1 MFEFEDVNGF
11 SEMKKAD
18 DFEEK
23 HEKEK
28 PGIELTGYS
37 LVFFKVVEAVLEERG
52 KQQLTTLLQHF
63 LNSCDGILK
72 HCPGISAF
80 DGPWRRESSTSLSIN
95 DAERFVD
102 KDFFNGMT
110 CLFETELEGAD
121 LTIAQ
126 TQQVL
131 GTFFISSLL
140 KLYQEVMLQRLF
152 QTKLRNLAE
161 GLKTHPIAPSAT
173 EPQRLDYILAIF
185 QSNVSAYEELQEN
198 TQQQFEAIFQDLAS
212 KNDTEIV
219 NLVKLFFL
227 RPFPFEIIQNAHFIL
242 NHPELIVA
250 SIEPFMKRLESSEQ
264 KGLKPRQQGKNQTF
278 IAKHATHIK
287 TAFETLTTALKT
299 VSDKKG
305 IQILNK
311 DTISNEFIEIIQIQ
325 TTTASLVKID
335 EQDESEDI
343 APIKTIGN
351 DNFIFHQYFLAVHLK
366 LFQENDFDDV
376 LEASLVRK
384 AIQAISPKI
393 TQMLKNPAELEPF
406 LKLMSS
412 KNPADKIV
420 LAPKESLL
428 HTLDITEEEDKFA
441 LRHLQYA
448 TGKRRCCNPRDRETL
463 SALLNANPLVKALL
477 LSQVPIAVV
486 LQILRVND
494 TFKDVSTVMWFEP
507 FLGTLGFS
515 GGVYALRNPKTLVNT
530 LFRTLEALSASA
542 VVLSKCLEIAILV
555 HTTLL
560 PAESR
565 SGGMDLER
573 FLTRVASIPMALAL
587 LSLAYNSISPNFK
600 KRCCSKGVR
609 RAFDFINYS
618 TIHWGLYQIIRTDI
632 IKIVSKFETPG
643 FSSDLDKWLFECFSA
658 IPALVFAF
666 TRVAPICASKRD
678 AVGGNIS
685 ETLNTAALYGFT
697 IALGMKL
704 IIDLYFSGSDNL
716 PIEQTNFRRVFFPIL
731 LSASTAVMAR
741 FGRSFREFYEG
752 NPEVIVL
759 KISKFDTFPDS
770 NVPLLSLQE
779 VNKLNKALEAPL
791 DSGRH
796 QEGRKILSMY
806 DQHLHTSKADNILN
820 NKGKRTHCCVVS

>member
-1 MFEFEDVNGF
+1 MFNIKDLYGF
-11 SEMKKAD
+11 PETEEAD

-37 LVFFKVVEAVLEERG
+37 LVFFKVVEVVLEERG

-63 LNSCDGILK
+63 LNSCEEILK
-72 HCPGISAF
+72 HCSGMSAF

-95 DAERFVD
+95 DAERFVG
-102 KDFFNGMT
+102 KDFFNDMA
-110 CLFETELEGAD
+110 CLFEPKLGDTD

-140 KLYQEVMLQRLF
+140 KLYQEVMLQRLL

-161 GLKTHPIAPSAT
+161 HLKTYPILST
-173 EPQRLDYILAIF
+173 NESQRLEYILAIF
-185 QSNVSAYEELQEN
+185 RTKVSDYKELQEN

-212 KNDTEIV
+212 KNNTAFL
-219 NLVKLFFL
+219 NLVTLFFL
-227 RPFPFEIIQNAHFIL
+227 KPFPFEIIQNAHFIL
-242 NHPELIVA
+242 NHPELIVDRL
-250 SIEPFMKRLESSEQ
+250 EPFMKRLESSEQ
-264 KGLKPRQQGKNQTF
+264 KSLKRSQQGKNKIF

-299 VSDKKG
+299 VSDERR

-325 TTTASLVKID
+325 TATVPLVKID
-335 EQDESEDI
+335 EQDESEGVV
-343 APIKTIGN
+343 PIKTIGN
-351 DNFIFHQYFLAVHLK
+351 DNFIFQQYFLAVHLK
-366 LFQENDFDDV
+366 IFQKNDFDNV
-376 LEASLVRK
+376 FETSLVDK
-384 AIQAISPKI
+384 AIQAINPQI
-393 TQMLKNPAELEPF
+393 TQMLDNRVELKPF

-428 HTLDITEEEDKFA
+428 HTLDITAQEGDKFA
-441 LRHLQYA
+441 LLHLKYA

-507 FLGTLGFS
+507 FLGLLGFS

-731 LSASTAVMAR
+731 LFASTAVMAR

-759 KISKFDTFPDS
+759 KISKADTLPDS

-779 VNKLNKALEAPL
+779 VKKLDEALEAPL
-791 DSGRH
+791 DSQQH
-796 QEGRKILSMY
+796 LEGRTILKLY
-806 DQHLHTSKADNILN
+806 DRHLHASKLDNILN
-820 NKGKRTHCCVVS
+820 NKGKRTRCCVVS

>member
-1 MFEFEDVNGF
+1 MFEFKDVNEF
-11 SEMKKAD
+11 LAMKEAD
-18 DFEEK
+18 DFEEQY
-23 HEKEK
+23 EKEK

-63 LNSCDGILK
+63 LNSCQGILDY
-72 HCPGISAF
+72 CPGMSAF
-80 DGPWRRESSTSLSIN
+80 DGSWRRELSTFLSIN
-95 DAERFVD
+95 DAERFVG
-102 KDFFNGMT
+102 KDFFNDMA
-110 CLFETELEGAD
+110 CLFEPKLEGGD

-161 GLKTHPIAPSAT
+161 GLKTHSIDPSAI
-173 EPQRLDYILAIF
+173 ESQRLAYILAIF
-185 QSNVSAYEELQEN
+185 QTNVSAYEELQEN

-212 KNDTEIV
+212 KNNTEFF
-219 NLVKLFFL
+219 NLIKLFFL

-242 NHPELIVA
+242 NHPKLIVDR
-250 SIEPFMKRLESSEQ
+250 IEPFMKRLESLEQ
-264 KGLKPRQQGKNQTF
+264 KSLKRSQQGKNQTF

-299 VSDKKG
+299 VSDETG

-325 TTTASLVKID
+325 TTTPPLVKID

-366 LFQENDFDDV
+366 IFQKNDFDDV
-376 LEASLVRK
+376 LEASLVHK

-393 TQMLKNPAELEPF
+393 TQILNNPAELKPF

-428 HTLDITEEEDKFA
+428 HTLDITAQEGDKFA
-441 LRHLQYA
+441 LLHLKYA

-507 FLGTLGFS
+507 FLGLLGFS

-587 LSLAYNSISPNFK
+587 LSLTYNSISPNFK
-600 KRCCSKGVR
+600 KRYCSKGVR

-658 IPALVFAF
+658 IPALVFA
-666 TRVAPICASKRD
+666 
-678 AVGGNIS
+678 
-685 ETLNTAALYGFT
+685 
-697 IALGMKL
+697 
-704 IIDLYFSGSDNL
+704 
-716 PIEQTNFRRVFFPIL
+716 
-731 LSASTAVMAR
+731 
-741 FGRSFREFYEG
+741 
-752 NPEVIVL
+752 
-759 KISKFDTFPDS
+759 
-770 NVPLLSLQE
+770 
-779 VNKLNKALEAPL
+779 
-791 DSGRH
+791 
-796 QEGRKILSMY
+796 
-806 DQHLHTSKADNILN
+806 
-820 NKGKRTHCCVVS
+820 